1 SLIPRLIDELPLL
14 AVVATQARGKTLI
27 RGAGELRMKE
37 TDRIQA
43 TVANLRRM
51 GAQVEEF
58 PDGMVIWGPTR
69 LKGAIVEGEGDHR
82 IVMACA
88 VAALLAQGETI

>member
-1 SLIPRLIDELPLL
+1 
-14 AVVATQARGKTLI
+14 
-27 RGAGELRMKE
+27 MKE

-51 GAQVEEF
+51 GAQVKEF

-88 VAALLAQGETI
+88 VAALLAQGETIIRGAEWADVSFPGFFEALEGVTIG